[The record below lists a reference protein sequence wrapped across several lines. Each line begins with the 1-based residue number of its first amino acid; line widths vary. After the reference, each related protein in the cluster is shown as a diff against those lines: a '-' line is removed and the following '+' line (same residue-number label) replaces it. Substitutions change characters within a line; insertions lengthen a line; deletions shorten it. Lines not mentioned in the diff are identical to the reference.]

1 VGRAR
6 EPLPPEVQREGV
18 QGIVRQA
25 TGEIARGLTRLMPW
39 TIGAAL
45 AGAFLAGAGAVGI
58 AWWLF
63 PVQTNLGPLRELC
76 RELGDALIRRR
87 SLLAC

>member
-1 VGRAR
+1 MAHALQ
-6 EPLPPEVQREGV
+6 PTKLTMPV

-25 TGEIARGLTRLMPW
+25 TGEIARGLVGLMPW

-58 AWWLF
+58 A
-63 PVQTNLGPLRELC
+63 
-76 RELGDALIRRR
+76 
-87 SLLAC
+87 